1 MITPEGRVRFHS
13 GIGNL
18 GTESVIDVHR
28 AAAEVLDVPWDACD
42 VVWGDTSK
50 ILPYTCA
57 LRRQPDDARHDARG
71 ALPWPWSASRS

>member
-1 MITPEGRVRFHS
+1 MQFQS

-28 AAAEVLDVPWDACD
+28 AGAEALGVPWEVCD

-50 ILPYTCA
+50 HFPYTCA
-57 LRRQPDDARHDARG
+57 SGGSQTTHAMTRASYAVARRVP
-71 ALPWPWSASRS
+71 SRS